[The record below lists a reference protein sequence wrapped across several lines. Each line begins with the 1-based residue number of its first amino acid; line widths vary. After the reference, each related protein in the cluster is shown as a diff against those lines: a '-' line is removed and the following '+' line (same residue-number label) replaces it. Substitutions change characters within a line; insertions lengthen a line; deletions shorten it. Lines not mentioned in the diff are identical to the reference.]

1 MADESFEQKLMSE
14 MPMGEVIRKCAVV
27 GKGDTKAHDQDAEPL
42 TEGELRLSA
51 FDGRRIR
58 RVFHD
63 NEWYFSVVDVIQA
76 VAETDRPSK
85 YWSDLKSQLT
95 ENEGFSELSGKIGQL
110 KMPGADGKMYLTD
123 AVNTETLF
131 RVIQSIPSKK
141 AEPFKRWLA
150 RVGYERIQE
159 FQDPEISVKR
169 AIINWQIQGR
179 SDDWI
184 EARLRSIVVRHELT
198 SEWAQRGVT
207 EGMEYGYLTN
217 IISHETFWPQD
228 R

>member
-1 MADESFEQKLMSE
+1 
-14 MPMGEVIRKCAVV
+14 
-27 GKGDTKAHDQDAEPL
+27 
-42 TEGELRLSA
+42 
-51 FDGRRIR
+51 
-58 RVFHD
+58 
-63 NEWYFSVVDVIQA
+63 
-76 VAETDRPSK
+76 
-85 YWSDLKSQLT
+85 
-95 ENEGFSELSGKIGQL
+95 
-110 KMPGADGKMYLTD
+110 MPGADGKMYLTD

-184 EARLRSIVVRHELT
+184 EARLRSIVVRHELGD
-198 SEWAQRGVT
+198 ARRGLERKLGHSVVSNRNFLKPRT
-207 EGMEYGYLTN
+207 DTPKNLTGK
-217 IISHETFWPQD
+217 S
-228 R
+228 